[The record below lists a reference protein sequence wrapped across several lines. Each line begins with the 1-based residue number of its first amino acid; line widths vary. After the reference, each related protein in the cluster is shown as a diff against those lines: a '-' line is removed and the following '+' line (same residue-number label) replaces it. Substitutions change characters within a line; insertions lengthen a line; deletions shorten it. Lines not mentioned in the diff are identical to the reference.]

1 MLSRARR
8 GACEIVAGAA
18 LWRCRCEIVA
28 GAALWR
34 CRCRSRGRRSILCI
48 WVCVCVAGVAF
59 GSCLEGQD
67 VVARAAGGVR
77 NRGRRSTLA
86 VCEIVAGAALW
97 RYRCEIVAGAAL
109 WRCRCRSRGRRSI
122 LCIWVCVCV
131 AGVAFGSCLEG
142 QDDVARAAG
151 GVRNRGRRS
160 TLAMPLRNC
169 GRRSTLAM
177 PLPKSWQAQHSVH
190 LGVCLCG
197 RGRIR
202 QLSRETGCCRARGG
216 GCAKSWQAQ
225 HFGDAV
231 AKSWQ
236 AQRFGDAVAEVV
248 AGAAFCASGC
258 SVIASIQGAHGTCVW
273 TFGKNIA
280 CGVIRS
286 FNWLFSRSGSPYST
300 PTSESSTF
308 GWGSSKK
315 TAQRAARSEPR
326 GLNPESTP
334 PGRKT
339 SRQESLDS
347 ELIEEVPPGQSLE
360 VTEARGTSGAFRD
373 AIGNEWPAPQAGF
386 LGNPWF
392 QETRVQAI
400 HVGTVSFFGATEFH
414 VARSQQLVG
423 EKPRPKM
430 GMGQNSATRPQVLV
444 HISIYQGKPFWVPG
458 SDPNQRQNAITLTVG
473 SENSAVPATW
483 LPRTLSWQ
491 AGQGRRVKV
500 KTVAG
505 AGAVEA
511 FFRLLDDC
519 LEESRV
525 CPLAFPP

>member
-86 VCEIVAGAALW
+86 
-97 RYRCEIVAGAAL
+97 
-109 WRCRCRSRGRRSI
+109 
-122 LCIWVCVCV
+122 
-131 AGVAFGSCLEG
+131 
-142 QDDVARAAG
+142 
-151 GVRNRGRRS
+151 
-160 TLAMPLRNC
+160 MPLRSR

-202 QLSRETGCCRARGG
+202 QLSRGTGCCRARGG
-216 GCAKSWQAQ
+216 GRAKSWQARHFGDAVAKSWQAQHFGDAVAEVVAGAAFCASGCVCLCGRGRIRQLSRGTGCCRARGGGRAKSWQAQ

-236 AQRFGDAVAEVV
+236 AQHFGDAVAEVV

-286 FNWLFSRSGSPYST
+286 FNF
-300 PTSESSTF
+300 
-308 GWGSSKK
+308 
-315 TAQRAARSEPR
+315 
-326 GLNPESTP
+326 
-334 PGRKT
+334 
-339 SRQESLDS
+339 
-347 ELIEEVPPGQSLE
+347 V
-360 VTEARGTSGAFRD
+360 
-373 AIGNEWPAPQAGF
+373 
-386 LGNPWF
+386 
-392 QETRVQAI
+392 
-400 HVGTVSFFGATEFH
+400 
-414 VARSQQLVG
+414 
-423 EKPRPKM
+423 
-430 GMGQNSATRPQVLV
+430 
-444 HISIYQGKPFWVPG
+444 
-458 SDPNQRQNAITLTVG
+458 
-473 SENSAVPATW
+473 
-483 LPRTLSWQ
+483 
-491 AGQGRRVKV
+491 
-500 KTVAG
+500 
-505 AGAVEA
+505 
-511 FFRLLDDC
+511 
-519 LEESRV
+519 
-525 CPLAFPP
+525 

>member
-86 VCEIVAGAALW
+86 MPL
-97 RYRCEIVAGAAL
+97 
-109 WRCRCRSRGRRSI
+109 
-122 LCIWVCVCV
+122 
-131 AGVAFGSCLEG
+131 
-142 QDDVARAAG
+142 
-151 GVRNRGRRS
+151 RNRGRRS
-160 TLAMPLRNC
+160 
-169 GRRSTLAM
+169 
-177 PLPKSWQAQHSVH
+177 KSWQAQHSVH

-202 QLSRETGCCRARGG
+202 QLSRGTGCCRARGG
-216 GCAKSWQAQ
+216 GRAKSWQAQ

-236 AQRFGDAVAEVV
+236 AQHFGDAVAEVVAGAAFCASGCVCLCGRGRIRQLSRGTGCCRARGGGRAKSWQAQHFGDAVAKSWQAQHFGDAVAEVV

-286 FNWLFSRSGSPYST
+286 FNCWPRVASPPSR
-300 PTSESSTF
+300 
-308 GWGSSKK
+308 
-315 TAQRAARSEPR
+315 
-326 GLNPESTP
+326 
-334 PGRKT
+334 
-339 SRQESLDS
+339 
-347 ELIEEVPPGQSLE
+347 
-360 VTEARGTSGAFRD
+360 
-373 AIGNEWPAPQAGF
+373 
-386 LGNPWF
+386 
-392 QETRVQAI
+392 
-400 HVGTVSFFGATEFH
+400 H
-414 VARSQQLVG
+414 
-423 EKPRPKM
+423 
-430 GMGQNSATRPQVLV
+430 
-444 HISIYQGKPFWVPG
+444 
-458 SDPNQRQNAITLTVG
+458 
-473 SENSAVPATW
+473 
-483 LPRTLSWQ
+483 
-491 AGQGRRVKV
+491 
-500 KTVAG
+500 
-505 AGAVEA
+505 
-511 FFRLLDDC
+511 
-519 LEESRV
+519 
-525 CPLAFPP
+525 

>member
-86 VCEIVAGAALW
+86 MPLRNRGRRSTLAMPLPKSWQAQHSVHLGVCLCGRGRIRQLSRGTGCCRARGGGCAKSWQAQHFGDAVAKSWQAQHFADAVAEVVAGAAFCASGCVFVWQGSHSARRGVCEIVAGAALW
-97 RYRCEIVAGAAL
+97 RCRCEIVAGAAL

-131 AGVAFGSCLEG
+131 AGVAFG
-142 QDDVARAAG
+142 AAG
-151 GVRNRGRRS
+151 GVRTRGRRS

-177 PLPKSWQAQHSVH
+177 PLPKSRQAQHSVH

-202 QLSRETGCCRARGG
+202 QLSRGTGCCRARGG
-216 GCAKSWQAQ
+216 GCANSWQAQ

-236 AQRFGDAVAEVV
+236 AQHFCDAVAEVV

-286 FNWLFSRSGSPYST
+286 FNFHKPPAPMQDQGVLTGHSEKSLKQAWVSLPVSCSGPVSSLRPSKRSPTVPSQTLFSI
-300 PTSESSTF
+300 
-308 GWGSSKK
+308 
-315 TAQRAARSEPR
+315 
-326 GLNPESTP
+326 
-334 PGRKT
+334 
-339 SRQESLDS
+339 D
-347 ELIEEVPPGQSLE
+347 
-360 VTEARGTSGAFRD
+360 
-373 AIGNEWPAPQAGF
+373 
-386 LGNPWF
+386 
-392 QETRVQAI
+392 
-400 HVGTVSFFGATEFH
+400 VSYPH
-414 VARSQQLVG
+414 
-423 EKPRPKM
+423 
-430 GMGQNSATRPQVLV
+430 
-444 HISIYQGKPFWVPG
+444 
-458 SDPNQRQNAITLTVG
+458 
-473 SENSAVPATW
+473 
-483 LPRTLSWQ
+483 
-491 AGQGRRVKV
+491 
-500 KTVAG
+500 
-505 AGAVEA
+505 
-511 FFRLLDDC
+511 
-519 LEESRV
+519 
-525 CPLAFPP
+525 